1 MHPTKRTR
9 GENDMA
15 LMTAREFTAKME
27 EAIVKV
33 VSGEEQEIRF
43 SAGMMLSMVDHEEA
57 QKLTPAYMRTT
68 LNRVPEV
75 KATGKVSIKTTTDD
89 DGTKFYVVTVNKN
102 PRKKQ
107 LTTDDLEVLERKW
120 QAKFIKYLLSVN
132 PKISDL
138 RGEQLEGAAIA
149 VDRFAEMLK
158 SMIREE
164 VDQ

>member
-1 MHPTKRTR
+1 
-9 GENDMA
+9 MA

-43 SAGMMLSMVDHEEA
+43 SAGMMLSMVDHDEA

-89 DGTKFYVVTVNKN
+89 DGTKFFVVTVNKN

-107 LTTDDLEVLERKW
+107 LTTDDLEVIERKTREKF
-120 QAKFIKYLLSVN
+120 AKRLLGFMPNVMH
-132 PKISDL
+132 
-138 RGEQLEGAAIA
+138 LEGDKRDGAIEGIA
-149 VDRFAEMLK
+149 LYQDMIKKLAEG
-158 SMIREE
+158 E
-164 VDQ
+164 

>member
-1 MHPTKRTR
+1 
-9 GENDMA
+9 MA

-43 SAGMMLSMVDHEEA
+43 SAGMMLSMVDHDEA

-89 DGTKFYVVTVNKN
+89 DGTKFFVVTVNKN

-107 LTTDDLEVLERKW
+107 LTTDDLEVIERKTREKF
-120 QAKFIKYLLSVN
+120 AKRLLGFMPNVMH
-132 PKISDL
+132 
-138 RGEQLEGAAIA
+138 LEGDKRDGAIEGIA
-149 VDRFAEMLK
+149 LYQDMIKKMAEG
-158 SMIREE
+158 E
-164 VDQ
+164 

>member
-1 MHPTKRTR
+1 
-9 GENDMA
+9 MA

-43 SAGMMLSMVDHEEA
+43 SAGMMLSMVDHDEA
-57 QKLTPAYMRTT
+57 KKLTPAYMRTT

-89 DGTKFYVVTVNKN
+89 DGTKFFVVTVNKN

-107 LTTDDLEVLERKW
+107 LTTDDLEVIESKTREKF
-120 QAKFIKYLLSVN
+120 AKRLLGFMPNVMH
-132 PKISDL
+132 
-138 RGEQLEGAAIA
+138 LEGDKRDGAIEGIA
-149 VDRFAEMLK
+149 LYQDIIKKMAEG
-158 SMIREE
+158 E
-164 VDQ
+164 

>member
-1 MHPTKRTR
+1 
-9 GENDMA
+9 MA

-43 SAGMMLSMVDHEEA
+43 SAGMMLSMVDHDEA

-89 DGTKFYVVTVNKN
+89 DGTKFFVVTVNKN

-107 LTTDDLEVLERKW
+107 LTTDDLEVIERKAREKL
-120 QAKFIKYLLSVN
+120 AKRLLDFMPNIMHMEGDKLDGAIEGIALYQDMIK
-132 PKISDL
+132 KMAE
-138 RGEQLEGAAIA
+138 GE
-149 VDRFAEMLK
+149 
-158 SMIREE
+158 
-164 VDQ
+164 

>member
-1 MHPTKRTR
+1 
-9 GENDMA
+9 MA

-43 SAGMMLSMVDHEEA
+43 SAGMMLSMVDHDEA

-107 LTTDDLEVLERKW
+107 LTTDDLEVIERKAREKL
-120 QAKFIKYLLSVN
+120 AKRLLGFMPNVMQLDESDRAGAMKGIELYQDMIK
-132 PKISDL
+132 KMAE
-138 RGEQLEGAAIA
+138 GE
-149 VDRFAEMLK
+149 
-158 SMIREE
+158 
-164 VDQ
+164 

>member
-1 MHPTKRTR
+1 
-9 GENDMA
+9 MA

-43 SAGMMLSMVDHEEA
+43 SAGMMLSMVDHDEA

-75 KATGKVSIKTTTDD
+75 KATGKVSIKTTTND
-89 DGTKFYVVTVNKN
+89 DGTKFFVVTVNKN

-107 LTTDDLEVLERKW
+107 LTTDDLEVIERKAREKL
-120 QAKFIKYLLSVN
+120 AKQILDFMPNVMQLDESERAGAMKGIELYQDMIKKLSE
-132 PKISDL
+132 
-138 RGEQLEGAAIA
+138 GE
-149 VDRFAEMLK
+149 
-158 SMIREE
+158 
-164 VDQ
+164 

>member
-1 MHPTKRTR
+1 
-9 GENDMA
+9 MA

-43 SAGMMLSMVDHEEA
+43 SAGMMLSMVDHDEA

-75 KATGKVSIKTTTDD
+75 KASGKVSIKTTTDD
-89 DGTKFYVVTVNKN
+89 DGTKFFVVTVNKN

-107 LTTDDLEVLERKW
+107 LTTDDLEVIERKTREKF
-120 QAKFIKYLLSVN
+120 AKRLLGFMPNVMHLDESERVGAMKGIELYQNMIK
-132 PKISDL
+132 KMAE
-138 RGEQLEGAAIA
+138 GE
-149 VDRFAEMLK
+149 
-158 SMIREE
+158 
-164 VDQ
+164 

>member
-1 MHPTKRTR
+1 
-9 GENDMA
+9 MA

-43 SAGMMLSMVDHEEA
+43 SAGMMLSMVDHDEA

-75 KATGKVSIKTTTDD
+75 KATGKVSIKTTTND
-89 DGTKFYVVTVNKN
+89 DGTKFFVVTVNKN

-107 LTTDDLEVLERKW
+107 LTTDDLEVIERKAREKL
-120 QAKFIKYLLSVN
+120 AKQILDFMPNVMQLDESERVGAMKGIELYQDMIKKLSE
-132 PKISDL
+132 
-138 RGEQLEGAAIA
+138 GE
-149 VDRFAEMLK
+149 
-158 SMIREE
+158 
-164 VDQ
+164 

>member
-1 MHPTKRTR
+1 
-9 GENDMA
+9 MA

-43 SAGMMLSMVDHEEA
+43 SAGMMLSMVDHDEA
-57 QKLTPAYMRTT
+57 KKLTPAYMRTT

-89 DGTKFYVVTVNKN
+89 DGTKFFVVTVNKN

-107 LTTDDLEVLERKW
+107 LTTDDLEVIESKTREKF
-120 QAKFIKYLLSVN
+120 AKRLLGFMPNVMH
-132 PKISDL
+132 
-138 RGEQLEGAAIA
+138 LEGDKRDGAIEGIA
-149 VDRFAEMLK
+149 LYQD
-158 SMIREE
+158 MIKKMADGE
-164 VDQ
+164 

>member
-1 MHPTKRTR
+1 
-9 GENDMA
+9 MA

-43 SAGMMLSMVDHEEA
+43 SAGMMLSMVDHDEA

-89 DGTKFYVVTVNKN
+89 DGTKFFVVTVNKN

-107 LTTDDLEVLERKW
+107 LTTDDLEVIERKAREKL
-120 QAKFIKYLLSVN
+120 AKRLLDFMPNVMH
-132 PKISDL
+132 
-138 RGEQLEGAAIA
+138 LEGDKRDGAIEGIA
-149 VDRFAEMLK
+149 LYQNMIKKMAEG
-158 SMIREE
+158 E
-164 VDQ
+164 

>member
-1 MHPTKRTR
+1 
-9 GENDMA
+9 MA

-43 SAGMMLSMVDHEEA
+43 SAGMMLLMVDHDEA

-89 DGTKFYVVTVNKN
+89 DGTKFCVVTVNKN

-107 LTTDDLEVLERKW
+107 RTTDDLEVIERKAREKL
-120 QAKFIKYLLSVN
+120 AKQLLDFMPNVM
-132 PKISDL
+132 
-138 RGEQLEGAAIA
+138 QLEESERVGAMKGIELYQ
-149 VDRFAEMLK
+149 D
-158 SMIREE
+158 MIKKLSKGE
-164 VDQ
+164 